1 MAAKPLAE
9 GSLSLEIVT
18 CALLHF
24 NSLHL
29 NCTNTLALNATALNL
44 IFSSIME
51 EQSLAE
57 FVARL
62 ILSVGRVDLV
72 RFPKLLGILNPPEWT
87 GIIGILSTWASPGLP
102 QNFMLVGESDWGGT
116 NRSIKLRIIVNFELP
131 RPPLV
136 DCFMRKLGLVDRE
149 RE

>member
-57 FVARL
+57 FVAKL

-72 RFPKLLGILNPPEWT
+72 RFPNLLGRPNPPRVNDFTSE
-87 GIIGILSTWASPGLP
+87 AS
-102 QNFMLVGESDWGGT
+102 
-116 NRSIKLRIIVNFELP
+116 
-131 RPPLV
+131 
-136 DCFMRKLGLVDRE
+136 CA
-149 RE
+149 